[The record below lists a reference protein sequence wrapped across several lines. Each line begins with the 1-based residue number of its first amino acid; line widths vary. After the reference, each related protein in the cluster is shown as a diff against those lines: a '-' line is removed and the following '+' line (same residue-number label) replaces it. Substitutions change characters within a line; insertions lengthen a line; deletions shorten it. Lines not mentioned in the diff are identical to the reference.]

1 LFDPNKGVEGIP
13 PYLLGDNEYLLIN
26 WIMMSFKEDGQ
37 HFILELFYNKKYK
50 SNKSIIEN
58 AFSILKK
65 MSKELERSKMH
76 VTFIPHM
83 FTCCLI
89 HKFVKFENEE
99 SIGRLL
105 HIIELEVVAHGE
117 QIDKNVV
124 TIDDDNINQIKGL
137 ELSCDAIQ

>member
-1 LFDPNKGVEGIP
+1 M
-13 PYLLGDNEYLLIN
+13 DN
-26 WIMMSFKEDGQ
+26 
-37 HFILELFYNKKYK
+37 ILSLLFYNKKYK
-50 SNKSIIEN
+50 SSKFVIEN
-58 AFSILKK
+58 AFGILKK
-65 MSKELERSKMH
+65 MFKEFQRFKMH

-117 QIDKNVV
+117 QIDKNV
-124 TIDDDNINQIKGL
+124 
-137 ELSCDAIQ
+137 AIENVISYTHVCLQVMTMLYGRK